1 MVQIEECQTKY
12 MILIVDPGFMQI
24 KKISGVND
32 LMKEITRLDMDGH
45 SYDVMRVIGHDNKWR
60 GEIQDND

>member
-12 MILIVDPGFMQI
+12 MILVVDPGYMQI

-32 LMKEITRLDMDGH
+32 LMDEIRRLDASGH
-45 SYDVMRVIGHDNKWR
+45 SYDVMRVIGHDNEWK
-60 GEIQDND
+60 GKD

>member
-32 LMKEITRLDMDGH
+32 LMREITKLDASGH
-45 SYDVMRVIGHDNKWR
+45 SYDVMRVIGHS
-60 GEIQDND
+60 NDWKGND